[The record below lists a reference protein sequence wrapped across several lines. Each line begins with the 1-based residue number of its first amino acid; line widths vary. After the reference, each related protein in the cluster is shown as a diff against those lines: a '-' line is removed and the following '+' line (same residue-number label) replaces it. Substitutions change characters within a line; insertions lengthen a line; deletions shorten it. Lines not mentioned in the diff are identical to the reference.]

1 MAINKSELKAD
12 IIKVLNSMQIEIN
25 SDVLDLYI
33 DRTIQSILNY
43 CNLYSLP
50 DELYY
55 TVIDMV
61 VNTCNKVVSGV
72 SGVSSISEGGRSVSF
87 VNKLDIIKDSDTTII
102 KELNKFKEL
111 YK

>member
-43 CNLYSLP
+43 CT
-50 DELYY
+50 ERRQH
-55 TVIDMV
+55 
-61 VNTCNKVVSGV
+61 
-72 SGVSSISEGGRSVSF
+72 E
-87 VNKLDIIKDSDTTII
+87 
-102 KELNKFKEL
+102 
-111 YK
+111 